1 MYKTGGIK
9 IFTSLSKKDSST
21 QAIFNQIKDLLMEGK
36 LKPGDRLPSEF
47 ELSEEFGVSRL
58 TVREAMKM
66 LSALGVVYVKRGDG
80 TYISDQISSTM
91 LEPMVFALILGQGN
105 PASLIESRLYIEQTI
120 MEVVVKHC
128 TPEDIKNIESKIE
141 EMSSSINSG
150 NGESKKLL
158 QCDLDFHQAILDA
171 THNPILITIGMTLM
185 KLFIN
190 SMERTLTVCGAV
202 RAMEVHRAILQAIKE
217 QDVEAA
223 KLGVQKSL
231 EAWQNFI

>member
-1 MYKTGGIK
+1 LGGLK
-9 IFTSLSKKDSST
+9 IFTALSKNSSAT
-21 QAIFNQIKDLLMEGK
+21 QAIFNQIKDSLMAGK
-36 LKPGDRLPSEF
+36 FKPGDRLPSEL

-58 TVREAMKM
+58 TVREAIKM
-66 LSALGVVYVKRGDG
+66 LRALGVVDVKRGDG
-80 TYISDQISSTM
+80 TFFASQINGVI

-105 PASLIESRLYIEQTI
+105 PASLVESRLYIEQTI
-120 MEVVVKHC
+120 MEVIMKHC

-141 EMSSSINSG
+141 EMARNINSG

-202 RAMEVHRAILQAIKE
+202 RAMEVHRVILRAIQE
-217 QDVEAA
+217 QNVEAA

-231 EAWQNFI
+231 EAWQNYL